1 MKILVEHNGGLG
13 DVILDT
19 AYLKKLKE
27 EDPTGQLDI
36 ITYEG
41 TAEIFRGANYLDTVI
56 PVPKDYCTTKMNEKL
71 YNKYDRHI
79 YVLGMLSWAFFT
91 KKTKTL
97 FEQRK
102 EFYHVNALPEDIEIN
117 LIDTFPNDIFKD
129 IKTPVVFSAPNGK
142 DIKTGKHISKKM
154 WKTLFD
160 TYKEI
165 TFIQI
170 GSKEYDFI
178 FDEQDNVI
186 CLLDTLRIQQS
197 LSAICLSKFVI
208 GCDNFLNHASKAFN
222 KKGIFLW
229 GANDPKQYG
238 WDHNINLYNKV
249 KCSPCLTAN
258 PDHDCCF
265 KNGIDN
271 IPLEWIDDAIKKL
284 I

>member
-1 MKILVEHNGGLG
+1 MKTLVEHNGGLG

-27 EDPTGQLDI
+27 EDPKGELDLL
-36 ITYEG
+36 TYYDS
-41 TAEIFRGANYLDTVI
+41 AEIFHNANYLDTI
-56 PVPKDYCTTKMNEKL
+56 YPVPNDYCVTQMNDEL

-79 YVLGMLSWAFFT
+79 YVIGMLSWAFFT
-91 KKTKTL
+91 KNKTL

-102 EFYHVNALPEDIEIN
+102 EFYHVNASPNDIEIN
-117 LIDTFPNDIFKD
+117 LDNTLPDDMFAELEC
-129 IKTPVVFSAPNGK
+129 PVVFSAPGNQK
-142 DIKTGKHISKKM
+142 RKSGKHISKKT
-154 WKTLFD
+154 WETIFSN
-160 TYKEI
+160 YKDI

-170 GSKEYDFI
+170 GTEKYDFT
-178 FDEQDNVI
+178 FDEQDNLI
-186 CLLDTLRIQQS
+186 DLKDKITIQQS
-197 LSAICLSKFVI
+197 LSAISLSKFVI

-258 PDHDCCF
+258 PNHKCCF

-271 IPLEWIDDAIKKL
+271 IPIEWIDNAIKKL